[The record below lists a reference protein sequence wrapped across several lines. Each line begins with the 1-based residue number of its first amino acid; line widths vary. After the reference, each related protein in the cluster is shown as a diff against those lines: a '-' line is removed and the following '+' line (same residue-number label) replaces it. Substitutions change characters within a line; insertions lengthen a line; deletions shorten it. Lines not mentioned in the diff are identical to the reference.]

1 MAGSSRE
8 DALFDER
15 EGRFVPRKT
24 IKLKEKVES
33 LSILD
38 GQGRLDSALEP
49 KLDADRLISMYR
61 LMLLS
66 RRFDERMINLQRQG
80 RIGTYGPCR
89 GQEACFCGATM
100 VMERDDWVVHAFRET
115 GSFFHRGWPIE
126 RLMQFWGGFEEGC
139 EPPEGVNDLPI
150 AVPIATQTV
159 HAMGLAW
166 AIKLKGTKQVVLC
179 YGGDG
184 GTSEG
189 DFHEAMNF
197 AGVYKLPMVMLIE
210 NNQWA
215 ISLPR
220 SMQTASATLAQKAVA
235 YGFDGIQ
242 VDGNDILS
250 VHVATEEAVEKA
262 RSGGGPTLIEA
273 VTYRLGVHTTADDPK
288 KYRTDEEVAK
298 WEKLDPIP
306 RFRKYLEKKGVL
318 DEELIA
324 RIDREEIQKVADA
337 VERYEAGKNVDPL
350 DCFDYLYKELPA
362 ELVAQRKEFEDALA
376 HEGHGVSH

>member
-1 MAGSSRE
+1 M
-8 DALFDER
+8 
-15 EGRFVPRKT
+15 PRKP

-38 GQGRLDSALEP
+38 GQGKLDQALEP
-49 KLDADRLISMYR
+49 KLDGDRLIYLYR

-66 RRFDERMINLQRQG
+66 RRFDERMINMQRQG

-89 GQEACFCGATM
+89 GQEACFCGASP

-126 RLMQFWGGFEEGC
+126 RVIQFWGGYEEGC

-166 AIKLKGTKQVVLC
+166 AIVIKGTKQVVLC
-179 YGGDG
+179 YNGDG

-197 AGVYKLPMVMLIE
+197 AGVYNLPMVMFVE

-215 ISLPR
+215 ISVPR
-220 SMQTASATLAQKAVA
+220 SMQTASETIAQKAVA

-242 VDGNDILS
+242 VDGNDILA
-250 VHVATEEAVEKA
+250 VHVATQEAVEKA
-262 RSGGGPTLIEA
+262 RNGGGPTLIEA

-288 KYRTDEEVAK
+288 KYRSDEEVTR

-306 RFRKYLEKKGVL
+306 RFRKYLEGKGVL
-318 DEELIA
+318 DKELIEE
-324 RIDREEIQKVADA
+324 IDREETAKVAAA
-337 VERYEAGKNVDPL
+337 VDRYEAAREVDPL
-350 DCFDYLYKELPA
+350 DCFTYMYKDLPA
-362 ELVAQRKEFEDALA
+362 ELIAQRKEFEEALA
-376 HEGHGVSH
+376 HEGDGVRH